1 MKYSACLV
9 GLKAPLKAIGSFVS
23 EWKRNWK
30 ILQVKLV
37 VTVESQRKQS
47 KEDRVEDAL
56 IVAEIDLL
64 IRTGRWRD
72 RETGRKPAR
81 HGQIEVSNQCQDSF
95 CFLHI
100 ALCTKLR

>member
-9 GLKAPLKAIGSFVS
+9 GFKAPLKAIGSFVS
-23 EWKRNWK
+23 EWERNWK

-47 KEDRVEDAL
+47 KEDGVEDAL

-81 HGQIEVSNQCQDSF
+81 YGQIEVSNQCQTLLLLFYILYFAQS
-95 CFLHI
+95 
-100 ALCTKLR
+100 